1 MDNEFAA
8 LAAAVVLAAG
18 SVYAFVK
25 KAIFQGLAAAGAALF
40 VLAEA
45 VKSL

>member
-1 MDNEFAA
+1 MENEFAA
-8 LAAAVVLAAG
+8 LASAVALFAG

-25 KAIFQGLAAAGAALF
+25 KEVFKGLAAAGAGLF

-45 VKSL
+45 VKNL